1 MRRRDNGG
9 YNCLVEGEGGVRRA
23 PADRGKQERK
33 NDWGFRVVAALA
45 VGVSARFP

>member
-9 YNCLVEGEGGVRRA
+9 YNCLVGGEGGGDR
-23 PADRGKQERK
+23 ADRGKQERK

>member
-1 MRRRDNGG
+1 MVAIIVWSKVR
-9 YNCLVEGEGGVRRA
+9 GGVRCA